1 MSDLKFELWSS
12 IPVPHFMQHTIRGVK
27 ITHAA
32 SGFSAACESERS
44 PHANRAIAL
53 RELKDKLN
61 SAEHAGAQVI
71 MDILEGD
78 L

>member
-27 ITHAA
+27 ITHIQ
-32 SGFSAACESERS
+32 SGMTAMCESERS
-44 PHANRAIAL
+44 PHTNRAIAQ
-53 RELKDKLN
+53 RELADK
-61 SAEHAGAQVI
+61 
-71 MDILEGD
+71 ILRKLRDKIRERGD